1 MTLLLLHQSRLSACH
16 GSIPGADLGGNC
28 RAGKPRGGHILG
40 FRIEKKTVASH
51 AVKVAEERQLVA
63 GKSEDGQRNRY
74 ADVDAHHAAVRAPDK
89 LARIVAALGV
99 DHRAVGK
106 TVVVHQLEAFFEAVD
121 ALDAQHRAKDLLAAT
136 GHLFGHMVKD
146 RGADIGSLLASR
158 RKLRIAPVKNQL
170 GAFFDRR
177 LNPAKNK
184 ILVALIDDR
193 TRSEEHTSE

>member
-63 GKSEDGQRNRY
+63 EKPDVGQRM
-74 ADVDAHHAAVRAPDK
+74 ASAAFDPHEAAVGAPNK

-99 DHRAVGK
+99 DPRAVGK
-106 TVVVHQLEAFFEAVD
+106 TVVVH
-121 ALDAQHRAKDLLAAT
+121 
-136 GHLFGHMVKD
+136 
-146 RGADIGSLLASR
+146 
-158 RKLRIAPVKNQL
+158 
-170 GAFFDRR
+170 
-177 LNPAKNK
+177 
-184 ILVALIDDR
+184 
-193 TRSEEHTSE
+193 